1 MRKIMTNYH
10 VRLSHGG
17 EATKEKKKERFKTMG
32 PKKTSRHSK
41 RVWQPS
47 AWSFEPYDVENC
59 HAIVHSKKVNMSR
72 LEYARLFGA
81 TIIESVKRTASWAS
95 YYNTSRKSKHPRP
108 DTKLSLDNVPLM
120 IPLPAVNLPSNDC
133 DILRNWTSA
142 YGSVVRQRTVWKNV
156 MAIIAIYTDCP
167 FHWTNNTITIILGRL
182 WFRKIIPLE

>member
-1 MRKIMTNYH
+1 
-10 VRLSHGG
+10 
-17 EATKEKKKERFKTMG
+17 MG

-81 TIIESVKRTASWAS
+81 TIKERVKRTASWAS
-95 YYNTSRKSKHPRP
+95 YYNTSRKSRHPRP

-133 DILRNWTSA
+133 DILRNWTLMLRLSIRFSSKTKDSVEKCYGHHCNI
-142 YGSVVRQRTVWKNV
+142 YGS
-156 MAIIAIYTDCP
+156 
-167 FHWTNNTITIILGRL
+167 
-182 WFRKIIPLE
+182 PLSLY

>member
-1 MRKIMTNYH
+1 MTNYH

-17 EATKEKKKERFKTMG
+17 EATKERKKSVSRQWGQRRQADTLREYDNQALDLLSHM
-32 PKKTSRHSK
+32 TSK
-41 RVWQPS
+41 
-47 AWSFEPYDVENC
+47 
-59 HAIVHSKKVNMSR
+59 IVTHSKKVNMSR

-81 TIIESVKRTASWAS
+81 TIKESVKRTASWAS

-142 YGSVVRQRTVWKNV
+142 YGSVVRQRTVWQNI
-156 MAIIAIYTDCP
+156 MAIIAIYTYFP